1 MSDEKGHKHAGFE
14 QGFLDGKRTRGK
26 INKKYIENLFE
37 SETQNLSEQE
47 SLLYRLGW
55 QDGFEEAVRGSLK
68 KIIKQENFF
77 EKQLDKIFD
86 KD

>member
-1 MSDEKGHKHAGFE
+1 MSGEKGHKHAGFE

-26 INKKYIENLFE
+26 INKKYIERLFE

-47 SLLYRLGW
+47 SLLYKMGW
-55 QDGFEEAVRGSLK
+55 QDGFEEAVRVTLK
-68 KIIKQENFF
+68 KVVKQEDFF
-77 EKQLDKIFD
+77 EKHLDKIFD